1 MGILPIFIYVTVA
14 VLFGIV
20 VMVLTAFLGPKKPTN
35 RFFLSASNFTSPDQ
49 TTGID

>member
-35 RFFLSASNFTSPDQ
+35 FTSPNQ
-49 TTGID
+49 TTRID